1 MKKIMA
7 VFPTEREEKVKE
19 ELYKLDIGGMLIT
32 RLIGLGL
39 PRGKEKAKEKKY
51 FEFPKTKLEII
62 VTDPACETAVNILL
76 KCLQTG
82 HVGDGKIFI
91 STVEDAIRIRTGERG
106 PVAV

>member
-1 MKKIMA
+1 MKKIIA

-39 PRGKEKAKEKKY
+39 PRGADKKEKKY
-51 FEFPKTKLEII
+51 YEQPKTKLEII
-62 VTDPACETAVNILL
+62 VTDPACETAVNILI
-76 KCLQTG
+76 KCLHTG
-82 HVGDGKIFI
+82 KIGDGKIFV
-91 STVEDAIRIRTGERG
+91 SPVEDAIRIRTGERG